1 MPSRAKVA
9 CRNTGIAVDS
19 DAWYS
24 LLLSTVHPPPPH
36 THTVNKPS
44 TDHHSVGIVKGCS
57 MDQDERMKTKGSKQ
71 RISII
76 VLEKRIRTKGKD
88 LQPRH
93 VAAIGKADSFF
104 LPAFK

>member
-1 MPSRAKVA
+1 
-9 CRNTGIAVDS
+9 
-19 DAWYS
+19 
-24 LLLSTVHPPPPH
+24 
-36 THTVNKPS
+36 
-44 TDHHSVGIVKGCS
+44 